1 MEVFS
6 IEKLT
11 EHDLR
16 RLAQIYVGCW
26 KPVLEKEVPFSTSND
41 LIGDVFSQLES
52 RLALFPQGQLVCRDA
67 SDGILGG
74 VSALMVSA
82 KRKRSRKVDYSKV
95 ADTWHTLTGNGYF
108 DTHNLKGNLLVCAAI
123 YVDPAASKKGVS
135 RHLLHAE
142 TALAQERGLV
152 ACSYTRPVGFRHYLE
167 ALEAEGF
174 VKGFDHKDVYP
185 SLLETKL
192 EDYLSQ
198 KLPRN
203 KLLDPNVGMHTH
215 FGAHVVRL
223 LPNARPADT
232 DSCGYCVLM
241 EYPKEYVI
249 PLR

>member
-11 EHDLR
+11 EPDLR
-16 RLAQIYVGCW
+16 RLAQIYVQCW

-41 LIGDVFSQLES
+41 LIGDVFCQLES

-95 ADTWHTLTGNGYF
+95 ADTWHALTGNGYF
-108 DTHNLKGNLLVCAAI
+108 DTHNSKGNLLVCAAI
-123 YVDPAASKKGVS
+123 YVDPAANKNGVS

-142 TALAQERGLV
+142 TTLAQERDLV
-152 ACSYTRPVGFRHYLE
+152 ACPYTRPVGFRAYSFE
-167 ALEAEGF
+167 
-174 VKGFDHKDVYP
+174 KDFDHKDVYP

-192 EDYLSQ
+192 EGYLSQ
-198 KLPRN
+198 KLPHN
-203 KLLDPNVGMHTH
+203 KLLDPNIGMHSH

-223 LPNARPADT
+223 LPNARPTDT

-241 EYPKEYVI
+241 AYPKDYVI